1 MIDPDAIVSGAP
13 PVAPPASDAAAAAAA
28 TAAETAALR
37 KQIAD
42 LSATSEENARA
53 AQFWADKA
61 RTGVK
66 DAGVKEAAADADA
79 DVDLLELIT
88 TKGAKG
94 LDDLMAKRGYVRGD
108 DVDRRV
114 NVKATEIA
122 AETALRTE
130 YPDLDNPE
138 SEFFKMTARE
148 FGALKDR
155 GLPAPDAMRSAAE
168 RTYLRFLR
176 EGKVKTPQQAAE
188 GAKAQRDA
196 DRAARAAAGAG
207 DRGGRAAQGA
217 DDDTLSDDDMA
228 GVKFLA
234 ESLEIPMDEAQTRYL
249 ARAKGGVNVALK
261 LDRSRK

>member
-1 MIDPDAIVSGAP
+1 MTENEVVGTEVKESGAKESEVKESP
-13 PVAPPASDAAAAAAA
+13 APDVAALQRQIDELRA
-28 TAAETAALR
+28 TA
-37 KQIAD
+37 Q
-42 LSATSEENARA
+42 ENQRA

-114 NVKATEIA
+114 NVKAAQIA
-122 AETALRTE
+122 EESALRTE
-130 YPDLDNPE
+130 YPDLDNQD
-138 SEFFKMTARE
+138 SDFFKATARE

-155 GLPAPDAMRSAAE
+155 GLPASEAMRSAAE